1 MLKQLTLS
9 VLAAALLPACILTTD
24 NTTTTDSI
32 SESGTTGTT
41 GTASGTTTE
50 TASATDVGTGTDAAT
65 DSGTTMGLPTTEG
78 PTTTATEA
86 TTEATTD
93 QTTTATDSTT
103 SNTTGMSGFG
113 NCGWADAKFYACEV
127 DGGMP
132 GVEDPEGMAMIA
144 CVDGLVEGDKCDEDN
159 GPVGEIGC
167 CTPEGILYFCDTQTD
182 PENPVIFKQDCGV

>member
-41 GTASGTTTE
+41 GSASGTTTE

-65 DSGTTMGLPTTEG
+65 DNGTTMGLPTTDG

-103 SNTTGMSGFG
+103 GNTTGMSGFG
-113 NCGWADAKFYACEV
+113 MCGWNADESYYACAA
-127 DGGMP
+127 DGGTP
-132 GVEDPEGMAMIA
+132 GAEDPLMMAAIA
-144 CVDGLVEGDKCDEDN
+144 CADGLVEGDKCDDDN
-159 GPVGEIGC
+159 GPVGSLGC
-167 CTPEGILYFCDTQTD
+167 CTPNGDLYYCDVMGDNTIILQS
-182 PENPVIFKQDCGV
+182 CGA